1 MVVPSPLQ
9 ITLEDAHN
17 ILKQFDC
24 ANPASDIAADSE
36 TIRQS
41 VLLVAQHS
49 DYQILGICAD
59 TIDEGRLALETYA
72 KALDYAPQLAP
83 SSLDGPVYIKFNPK
97 TGLCYADS
105 YLGHYRGVLVSC
117 QSAYE
122 SGVNTMYGHLPLNL
136 FATSL

>member
-9 ITLEDAHN
+9 PTLEDAHN

-24 ANPASDIAADSE
+24 ASPASAIAANSE
-36 TIRQS
+36 TIRQA

-49 DYQILGICAD
+49 DYQILGICAN
-59 TIDEGRLALETYA
+59 TIAEGRLALETYA
-72 KALDYAPQLAP
+72 KALGYAPQLEP

-105 YLGHYRGVLVSC
+105 YLGTYRGVLVSC

-122 SGVNTMYGHLPLNL
+122 SGVNAMYGHLPLNL